1 MRTRLHQAVG
11 VAVGGTLV
19 IAGATTLATGAAASQ
34 ARPAMPRVYETT
46 VTVNTSGKV
55 AGGINSHYV
64 GLSFESGTLDSGQF
78 DNVGDLAQLLRNLG
92 SSVLR
97 FGGNSVDK
105 SFEGITPAALAG
117 LVRLVK
123 ASGWSVLYSEDLGH
137 YDAATVTADAK
148 AVAKALGGG
157 LNAFA
162 CGNEPDL
169 YHSNG
174 LRPSSY
180 TFSDYLAQARA
191 CLKAV
196 RAGAPKAPL
205 EGADIAVS
213 KTWAAS
219 YASAEAG
226 VISWFGVHEYP
237 LGCGS
242 QGKTPAELAAELLSP
257 AITAKEAAVFGWASA
272 DARAAHASLRMSET
286 NSACGGGAAG
296 LSDSYATAL
305 WVVDY
310 LLTGAEHGVS
320 GMNFH
325 GALNKNCTGYTPLCE
340 VGANE
345 YAGQPI
351 YYGMLL
357 THMFGTGHLLPV
369 TVSADSPAANIA
381 AFALKPLTG
390 KGLRLIIE
398 NLSQYHSATTI
409 KVGGHPGTAT
419 VLGLT
424 GPSLL
429 ATSGVQIQGASVG
442 ANGKITPHKPNTI
455 SCSKSGCALTV
466 NPYSAVLI
474 TLS

>member
-1 MRTRLHQAVG
+1 MRRVLRAAVCG
-11 VAVGGTLV
+11 LLVIGGTT
-19 IAGATTLATGAAASQ
+19 ALAVNAAGAAASTSV
-34 ARPAMPRVYETT
+34 RAMPDVYKTT
-46 VTVNTSGKV
+46 ITVNTSGKV
-55 AGGINSHYV
+55 AGGINSHYI
-64 GLSFESGTLDSGQF
+64 GLSFESGTLNGGKF
-78 DNVGDLAQLLRNLG
+78 DNAGDLARLLKNLG

-105 SFEGITPAALAG
+105 SYQGITPAALAG
-117 LVRLVK
+117 LARLVK

-137 YDAATVTADAK
+137 YDAATVTADAR
-148 AVAKALGGG
+148 AVAAALGTG

-169 YHSNG
+169 YHGNG
-174 LRPSSY
+174 LRPASY
-180 TFSDYLAQARA
+180 TFADYLAQARA
-191 CLKAV
+191 CLKAI

-205 EGADIAVS
+205 EGADIAGS

-219 YASAEAG
+219 YASAQAG
-226 VISWFGVHEYP
+226 AISWFGLHEYP

-242 QGKTPAELAAELLSP
+242 GGKTPAQLAAELLSP
-257 AITAKEAAVFGWASA
+257 ALTAKETGVFGWASA

-310 LLTGAEHGVS
+310 MLTGAEHGAA

-325 GALNKNCTGYTPLCE
+325 GGLSASCTGYTPLCQT
-340 VGANE
+340 GTSQ
-345 YAGQPI
+345 YAAQPI

-357 THMFGTGHLLPV
+357 THMLGSGHLLPV
-369 TVSADSPAANIA
+369 GVSANSSAANIA

-409 KVGGHPGTAT
+409 KVSGHAGRAT
-419 VLGLT
+419 VLHLT

-429 ATSGVQIQGASVG
+429 ATSGVEIQGASVG
-442 ANGKITPHKPNTI
+442 ANGTITPHSPTAI
-455 SCSKSGCALTV
+455 TCTKSGCSVTV